1 MEEIHKTYSKAYRL
15 VSMLLLPPSTSRPLL
30 ESHINDVIKL
40 LAEPSSIIENWHPRI
55 NEALS
60 HVRIL
65 ANEVLECLSS
75 DECWEEFAG
84 DYSSITVTGYKHV
97 KCPPFESVYVIKG
110 GYKMIEVPAVADSL
124 ERYYKLLGLEPDR
137 EKAFGSDHISIE
149 TEYLAALHDAEALAL
164 SGELPNINP
173 ADVSELRSA
182 FLEDHLSRW
191 APLFIDCVKKNTK
204 NRIAINTVHSLE
216 ELLFAERYL

>member
-1 MEEIHKTYSKAYRL
+1 MI
-15 VSMLLLPPSTSRPLL
+15 SMLLLPPSTGRPLL
-30 ESHINDVIKL
+30 ESHKNDVITL
-40 LAEPSSIIENWHPRI
+40 LAKPGAVVENCHPSI

-60 HVRIL
+60 HVKTL
-65 ANEVLECLSS
+65 ANEVLECLFNN
-75 DECWEEFAG
+75 ECWEEFAE

-97 KCPPFESVYVIKG
+97 KCPPFESVYVIRG

-124 ERYYKLLGLEPDR
+124 ERYYKLLGLEPDK
-137 EKAFGSDHISIE
+137 EKVFGSDHISIE

-164 SGELPNINP
+164 SGELPNVNP

-182 FLEDHLSRW
+182 FLKDHISRW

-204 NRIAINTVHSLE
+204 NRIAVNTVNSLG
-216 ELLFAERYL
+216 ELLFTERYM